1 MLVWAPRT
9 TGPTTASFRSDLQ
22 LRRNGLPGTAGDDTV
37 SVQSVVDAPF
47 GHRDSPRDLSWS
59 PAVFVNRSDLAI
71 LLD

>member
-1 MLVWAPRT
+1 MVFQ
-9 TGPTTASFRSDLQ
+9 G
-22 LRRNGLPGTAGDDTV
+22 RRANDTV
-37 SVQSVVDAPF
+37 SVWSVVDAPF